1 MELWLW
7 AFAAVVGFTLLS
19 GVLSWYRRD
28 GKESGPSTDDA
39 RSAGNTGS
47 RNEGHPRPDR
57 SPGDG
62 YSRPRFGFFSAPGDM
77 TVAQTDNGST
87 VDGERRCR
95 RCGTTNEASP
105 AFTYCRECVQRL
117 T

>member
-19 GVLSWYRRD
+19 GLFSRYRRD
-28 GKESGPSTDDA
+28 GKESRPSTDDA
-39 RSAGNTGS
+39 RSTDDTGS
-47 RNEGHPRPDR
+47 RNEGRPRPDR
-57 SPGDG
+57 LPEDG
-62 YSRPRFGFFSAPGDM
+62 YGHPRPAFFGATGDV
-77 TVAQTDNGST
+77 TVSQTDTGAA

-95 RCGTTNEASP
+95 RCGAINEASP